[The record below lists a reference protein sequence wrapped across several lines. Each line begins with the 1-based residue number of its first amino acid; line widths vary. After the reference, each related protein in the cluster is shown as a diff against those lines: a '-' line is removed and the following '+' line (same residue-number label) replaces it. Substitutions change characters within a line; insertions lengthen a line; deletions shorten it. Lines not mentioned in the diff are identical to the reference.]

1 MTGKGKDL
9 DSSLALYARWKRF
22 FDKLETAGLILLV
35 PMTIVALLVIAFN
48 VEVLKTPLIVIVCIM
63 FPLLCI
69 GALGN
74 TIVGGKSK
82 KLAAGYTPTVLA
94 RVMDRLDKYDHESS
108 VSDDYIRQ
116 ELGYPFYDRI
126 GERSDYVKGVLRGI
140 PLEMGEFSLEKR
152 TSERDEDGNVS
163 YSWDTVF
170 EGLMVVCRH
179 GMELSNDFT
188 ITQYM
193 AVLGGL
199 ETESVDF
206 NRAFSITT
214 RAQHETFYL
223 LTPHYMETLLRLTA
237 EKGRIFGM
245 RFLSDG
251 TLLLTLRGWDL
262 FEVGDSTNTAELSE
276 KLEREVMELGDLLE
290 ALEIPREG
298 ENIPM
303 GKRGEDRNDEAG

>member
-1 MTGKGKDL
+1 MTGKARDF
-9 DSSLALYARWKRF
+9 DSRLAQYAQWKRF
-22 FDKLETAGLILLV
+22 FNKLITAGLILLV
-35 PMTIVALLVIAFN
+35 PMIVVALLVIAFHM
-48 VEVLKTPLIVIVCIM
+48 EVLKTPLFVLVCILFPLIVI
-63 FPLLCI
+63 
-69 GALGN
+69 GAVGD
-74 TIVGGKSK
+74 TIVGGKAK
-82 KLAAGYTPTVLA
+82 KLAAGFTPTVLA
-94 RVMDRLDKYDHESS
+94 RVMDRLDKYDHEVS

-126 GERSDYVKGVLRGI
+126 GERSDYVKGALRGI

-193 AVLGGL
+193 SVLGGL
-199 ETESVDF
+199 KTESEDF

-214 RAQHETFYL
+214 RAEHEAFYL

-237 EKGRIFGM
+237 EKGSIFGM
-245 RFLSDG
+245 RFMHDG

-262 FEVGDSTNTAELSE
+262 FEVGDTTNSAELSE
-276 KLEREVMELGDLLE
+276 KLERELMELGDLLE

-303 GKRGEDRNDEAG
+303 GKRGED

>member
-35 PMTIVALLVIAFN
+35 PMAIVALLVIAFH

-82 KLAAGYTPTVLA
+82 KMAAGHIPTVLA

-163 YSWDTVF
+163 YSWDTIF

-188 ITQYM
+188 IT
-193 AVLGGL
+193 
-199 ETESVDF
+199 
-206 NRAFSITT
+206 
-214 RAQHETFYL
+214 
-223 LTPHYMETLLRLTA
+223 
-237 EKGRIFGM
+237 
-245 RFLSDG
+245 
-251 TLLLTLRGWDL
+251 
-262 FEVGDSTNTAELSE
+262 
-276 KLEREVMELGDLLE
+276 
-290 ALEIPREG
+290 
-298 ENIPM
+298 
-303 GKRGEDRNDEAG
+303 